1 MYGGDEEEEE
11 EGSPAAAA
19 AAAGGGGDGK
29 EGGVFSKIEY
39 SDQDAPP
46 SIVHKPS
53 ISGASSAPRRSIIA
67 PVAASPA
74 AAGQGVD
81 PGPLSPSGL
90 NRSRS
95 VNAATSIINAVSKPG
110 VASGGGGGG
119 DSEEEEDDEFFDCR
133 ENLDDT
139 SSLAKWSSME
149 LTPQVGGRHNI
160 NSQINNYSKLFFFKR
175 TEKG

>member
-19 AAAGGGGDGK
+19 AAGGGDGK
-29 EGGVFSKIEY
+29 KGGVFSKIEY

-53 ISGASSAPRRSIIA
+53 ISGASSSAPRRSIA

-110 VASGGGGGG
+110 AASGGGGGGG

-149 LTPQVGGRHNI
+149 LTPQVGRE
-160 NSQINNYSKLFFFKR
+160 
-175 TEKG
+175 T